1 MRHQQVIYN
10 ATCAFAIGFSISILL
25 DYLYL
30 KPKHTDNEK
39 NLEKGGLHMCRFD
52 PPGVIFM
59 AILYGILASMI
70 TIGYIEMTDPS
81 VTRGDVQEFKMRLG
95 MY

>member
-1 MRHQQVIYN
+1 
-10 ATCAFAIGFSISILL
+10 
-25 DYLYL
+25 
-30 KPKHTDNEK
+30 
-39 NLEKGGLHMCRFD
+39 MCRFD

-81 VTRGDVQEFKMRLG
+81 VTRGDVQEFKMRLD